1 MNVKP
6 LLSASLLLLSCLSPP
21 AQAAGNLSVN
31 EQVMVTASADTVW
44 NLIGDFGGLD
54 KWHPGVASE
63 SVTGTG
69 TRAGDTR
76 VLKLTDGGSITEK
89 LVNRDP
95 AGRKYTYTIQDS
107 PLPVTEYLSTLKVLP
122 AGDNLSRVVWSAT
135 FDAARGTSAED
146 AMAAV
151 RNVYS
156 AGFQALV
163 KRFQ

>member
-1 MNVKP
+1 MSIKS
-6 LLSASLLLLSCLSPP
+6 LSSFIILCLSCALFP
-21 AQAAGNLSVN
+21 AHAAGNLSVN
-31 EQVMVTASADTVW
+31 EQVMINASADTVW
-44 NLIGDFGGLD
+44 DLIGDFGGLD
-54 KWHPGVASE
+54 KWHPGVTSE
-63 SVTGTG
+63 TMTGSG
-69 TRAGDTR
+69 TQAGDTR
-76 VLKLTDGGSITEK
+76 VLKLKDGGTITEQ
-89 LVNRDP
+89 LVDRDP

-107 PLPVTEYLSTLKVLP
+107 PLPVSEYLSTLKVLP

-135 FDAARGTSAED
+135 FDAAKGTSAKA

>member
-1 MNVKP
+1 MSIKS
-6 LLSASLLLLSCLSPP
+6 LSSFVILCLSCAALPVF
-21 AQAAGNLSVN
+21 AAGNLSVN

-44 NLIGDFGGLD
+44 NLIGDFGSLD
-54 KWHPGVASE
+54 KWHPGVVSE
-63 SVTGTG
+63 TVTGTG

-76 VLKLTDGGSITEK
+76 VLKLKDGGTITEQ

-95 AGRKYTYTIQDS
+95 ANRKYTYTIQDS

-135 FDAARGTSAED
+135 FDAAKGTSAKD